1 MGSGWG
7 GAAGRERGE
16 AEVCLQG
23 PRRLGVPG
31 PPPLKARMV
40 RGPRAKRPPRPKG
53 FPRLWGSEAL
63 ASSARPGLEGLRAS
77 RGQGLWARG
86 LLGPRLLHRSNELP
100 SNVPMSLSQA
110 CFTILRVPRSTFTLE
125 LGANA
130 WSGCSH
136 KFPRIPAVC
145 ITSPVLPRGPHA
157 LRSNSVAL
165 LFANGAPRIC
175 DLASRNSQF

>member
-1 MGSGWG
+1 MALGPQTFRASRG
-7 GAAGRERGE
+7 GQGLRGAWALEGR
-16 AEVCLQG
+16 
-23 PRRLGVPG
+23 P
-31 PPPLKARMV
+31 PPPLA
-40 RGPRAKRPPRPKG
+40 PCLPAPPPQPLPKLH
-53 FPRLWGSEAL
+53 FLPRLWGSEAL

-130 WSGCSH
+130 WSGCWP